1 MLNKCFER
9 NSTSACDFLSAAN
22 GSSNNHLVHLQV
34 DVRRP
39 HLGVQV
45 WVVGISGV
53 VLQAAALLQVG
64 LELLSAPP
72 TGRDKKKKNRE
83 RTYFSERFD
92 HHQLNHSE
100 SCGGTCLVLSPHSKK
115 VLGSIPWWGG
125 ACVELSNPWCIYRL
139 LSGALKHYDPGIL

>member
-1 MLNKCFER
+1 MGFSFSGSKRRLR
-9 NSTSACDFLSAAN
+9 RTN
-22 GSSNNHLVHLQV
+22 GKSNNHLMHLQV

-72 TGRDKKKKNRE
+72 TGRDKKKKVERE
-83 RTYFSERFD
+83 FI
-92 HHQLNHSE
+92 SE
-100 SCGGTCLVLSPHSKK
+100 STLITIS
-115 VLGSIPWWGG
+115 
-125 ACVELSNPWCIYRL
+125 
-139 LSGALKHYDPGIL
+139 